1 MAAYALGWGLQPINP
16 SSPGVS
22 ELQEHPGGGKNL
34 STPPNSNFF
43 QIFFLKVS
51 DII

>member
-1 MAAYALGWGLQPINP
+1 MALSMHKMEAFNP
-16 SSPGVS
+16 SSPGLLK
-22 ELQEHPGGGKNL
+22 LQEHPGVGKNL
-34 STPPNSNFF
+34 STPLNSNFF